1 MRLRTEDCD
10 YHILINIRIHI
21 NEVSLSMVRSELYSL
36 IRNTVNATIPGSR
49 VILFGSQAR
58 NSSDSKSDFDLLVI
72 TPNISNIEEKKR
84 WYRIL
89 DKIFVE
95 QIKIPVDLIISN
107 EKEVLEKQKLP
118 GNIIRTV
125 LREGI
130 SL

>member
-72 TPNISNIEEKKR
+72 TPNVSNIEEKKR

>member
-1 MRLRTEDCD
+1 
-10 YHILINIRIHI
+10 
-21 NEVSLSMVRSELYSL
+21 MVRSELYNL
-36 IRNTVNATIPGSR
+36 IRKTVNATIPGSR
-49 VILFGSQAR
+49 VILFGSQAK
-58 NSSDSKSDFDLLVI
+58 NSSDAKSDFDLLVI
-72 TPNISNIEEKKR
+72 TPNVSNTEEKKR

>member
-1 MRLRTEDCD
+1 MRLRTGDCD
-10 YHILINIRIHI
+10 DSIKIHI
-21 NEVSLSMVRSELYSL
+21 NEVSLSMVRSELYNL
-36 IRNTVNATIPGSR
+36 IRKTVNATIPGSR
-49 VILFGSQAR
+49 VILFGSQAK
-58 NSSDSKSDFDLLVI
+58 NSSDAKSNFDLLVI
-72 TPNISNIEEKKR
+72 TPNVSNTEEKKR